1 MRLIVLGLFAVL
13 LTACAGNPPEWWNPS
28 GIYNTDKTKNT
39 SAQSVQSIP
48 SGSSTVQAED
58 ETPAEQTIDAV
69 WDESYEEMNLEP
81 IDEKADAE
89 RAISQAANKSLTD
102 TSGQVQVPVKKVEPI
117 PTDTSLPPPS
127 VLD

>member
-39 SAQSVQSIP
+39 SAQSVQSVP

-81 IDEKADAE
+81 IDEKAEAE